1 MQGLKFGDTDIAIPT
16 AFYITNEKLLSD
28 NAGISS
34 AGNFVGDI
42 KGMRTVVHIE
52 WENLK
57 PEQVADINRYI
68 LSMEDLF
75 FPMTYL
81 NEEYEQVTR
90 QVRAESTA
98 YEQWGWDKKRQL
110 CRVVSLDLYAYSGQG

>member
-16 AFYITNEKLLSD
+16 VFRITNEKLLSD

-34 AGNFVGDI
+34 EGNFVGDI
-42 KGMRTVVHIE
+42 KGMRTVIHIE

-98 YEQWGWDKKRQL
+98 YEQWGWDKKRRL
-110 CRVVSLDLYAYSGQG
+110 CRVVSLDLYAYSGRR